1 MDKGKYGAGKAQLA
15 SLSMKI
21 DSYALDVGSPPNS
34 LQQLVHKPGNA
45 SSWAGPYAKLSEL
58 KDPFGHAFGYRF
70 PGEHGAFDLIFYGQD
85 GQPGGDGYSAD
96 LGNWE

>member
-1 MDKGKYGAGKAQLA
+1 
-15 SLSMKI
+15 
-21 DSYALDVGSPPNS
+21 
-34 LQQLVHKPGNA
+34 
-45 SSWAGPYAKLSEL
+45 YAKPSDL

-85 GQPGGDGYSAD
+85 GQPGGEGYSAD